1 MDIVPGGAYLPQI
14 RELIEEYTRW
24 IGRDLSFQGLNDELE
39 HLDVKYLPPNGGLF
53 AAVDENGRVCGCCAW
68 RKLTDERCEMKRL
81 YVSPSFRGLGLGE
94 RLALT
99 VIAGARAVGYAEMVL
114 DTLSAQMGS
123 AIALYEKLGFSVIQP
138 YYDNPLPD
146 AVYMRLSLRGE
157 QSMKIAVENGLP
169 YLPQIRELIIEYSR
183 SIGSCVCFQSLNDEL
198 EHLGERYSPPNG
210 GLFAA
215 IDSNGRVCGCA
226 AWRSLTHERSE
237 MKRLYV
243 RPDVRGMGVGERLA
257 RAVIGSAQR
266 AGYADIVLDTLATQ
280 MSSAIALYKKI
291 GFEEIPPYS
300 ENLLPDAVYMRLSLN
315 GSKGGTHMKIIEN
328 SCAEFVRL
336 LATKAPVPG
345 GGGASALCG
354 AIGTALGN
362 MVGSLT
368 VGKKR
373 YAAVEPEI
381 KAMQAKCDA
390 LQAELLAL
398 VEKDAEAF
406 APLAAAYGLPKDTPE
421 QAAEKDR
428 VMEAALKAAC
438 EVPLAIMQRCCEAV
452 ELMEGFAAKGSKIAV
467 SDAGVG
473 AALCRAA
480 LEGASLNVFIN
491 TKAMKDRA
499 AAAAFDAK
507 ANALLGEFIPRAQAT
522 FDAVSAQ
529 LRG

>member
-1 MDIVPGGAYLPQI
+1 
-14 RELIEEYTRW
+14 
-24 IGRDLSFQGLNDELE
+24 
-39 HLDVKYLPPNGGLF
+39 
-53 AAVDENGRVCGCCAW
+53 
-68 RKLTDERCEMKRL
+68 
-81 YVSPSFRGLGLGE
+81 
-94 RLALT
+94 
-99 VIAGARAVGYAEMVL
+99 
-114 DTLSAQMGS
+114 
-123 AIALYEKLGFSVIQP
+123 
-138 YYDNPLPD
+138 
-146 AVYMRLSLRGE
+146 
-157 QSMKIAVENGLP
+157 MKIT
-169 YLPQIRELIIEYSR
+169 
-183 SIGSCVCFQSLNDEL
+183 D
-198 EHLGERYSPPNG
+198 
-210 GLFAA
+210 
-215 IDSNGRVCGCA
+215 
-226 AWRSLTHERSE
+226 
-237 MKRLYV
+237 
-243 RPDVRGMGVGERLA
+243 
-257 RAVIGSAQR
+257 
-266 AGYADIVLDTLATQ
+266 
-280 MSSAIALYKKI
+280 
-291 GFEEIPPYS
+291 
-300 ENLLPDAVYMRLSLN
+300 
-315 GSKGGTHMKIIEN
+315 N
-328 SCAEFVRL
+328 SCAEFVRV

-390 LQAELLAL
+390 LQAELLEL

-491 TKAMKDRA
+491 TKTMKDRA

-507 ANALLGEFIPRAQAT
+507 ANALLGEFVPRAQAT